1 MKTKQFLE
9 ALGEVFYSLLV
20 GAAMGLPFAFI
31 IVKGCQATIRSNNA
45 TNERLDRMERRLQ
58 ALELQREDTAK

>member
-31 IVKGCQATIRSNNA
+31 IVKGCQSTIRSNNA
-45 TNERLDRMERRLQ
+45 TNVRLDRMEQRLQ
-58 ALELQREDTAK
+58 ALELQRGDTAK